1 MIPEN
6 NLDESQLIIRLASG
20 DMRAFNIIFNNYH
33 SKIYWFVLG
42 VVKKEVSAEDIV
54 QNTFVHLW
62 KYRHS
67 IDPKFGMDMILYKI
81 SKQEI
86 ANWYRKFSKEFI
98 IDEELDIM
106 DEEQIRDDETEDRLI
121 QLHNLLEELPG
132 RRKMILKMHKIE
144 GKSYKEIADE
154 LNMTTSSVANQVAKG
169 MQFLKKYML
178 FFLM

>member
-6 NLDESQLIIRLASG
+6 NLDESELMLRLSNG
-20 DMRAFNIIFNNYH
+20 DMRAFTIIFDIYH
-33 SKIYWFVLG
+33 SKMYWFVLSL
-42 VVKKEVSAEDIV
+42 VKKEASTEDIV
-54 QNTFVHLW
+54 QNIFIHLW
-62 KYRHS
+62 KYRDL
-67 IDPKFGMDMILYKI
+67 IDSKYTLDAILYKI
-81 SKQEI
+81 SKQET

-98 IDEELDIM
+98 VDEEFDIM
-106 DEEQIRDDETEDRLI
+106 DEEHLADDETENRLL
-121 QLHNLLEELPG
+121 QLHSLLEELPD
-132 RRKMILKMHKIE
+132 RRKTILTMHKIE